1 MFPDTV
7 RILGAILFLFLF
19 FYHRCYKEE
28 LDDYEDTEWAFL
40 SFISF

>member
-7 RILGAILFLFLF
+7 RILGAILF
-19 FYHRCYKEE
+19 FYQCYKEE
-28 LDDYEDTEWAFL
+28 IDDHEDTEWAFL